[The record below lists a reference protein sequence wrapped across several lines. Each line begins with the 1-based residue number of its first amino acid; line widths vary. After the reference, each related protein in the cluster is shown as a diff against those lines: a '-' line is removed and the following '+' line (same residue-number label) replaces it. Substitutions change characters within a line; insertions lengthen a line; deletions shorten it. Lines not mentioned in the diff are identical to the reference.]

1 MSTQLSARLSMSLIR
16 QDMTIPLSEASSIE
30 TFEHGTWFN
39 NIDFI
44 FLAHEITNKYAVN
57 NEPVEFSG
65 AIVVYADIWIRND
78 VLVEALM
85 NGSASANVDF
95 SKVDIHINGVDGGE
109 YDSTD
114 KDLHE
119 RLIKG
124 LFSKGHLDA
133 SMYITR
139 S

>member
-1 MSTQLSARLSMSLIR
+1 MSTQLSARLSMSPIR
-16 QDMTIPLSEASSIE
+16 QDMHILLSDANSIE

-44 FLAHEITNKYAVN
+44 FLAHEISNKYAVN
-57 NEPVEFSG
+57 GESVEFSG

-85 NGSASANVDF
+85 NGSASVSVDF
-95 SKVDIHINGVDGGE
+95 SKVDIRINGVDGGE

-124 LFSKGHLDA
+124 LFSKGHLEA
-133 SMYITR
+133 SLYIIR

>member
-1 MSTQLSARLSMSLIR
+1 MTISARLSMSPIR
-16 QDMTIPLSEASSIE
+16 QDMYILLREANSIE

-44 FLAHEITNKYAVN
+44 FSAHEISNAYTVN
-57 NEPVEFSG
+57 DEPVEFSG

-78 VLVEALM
+78 ALVEALM
-85 NGSASANVDF
+85 NGSSSANVDF
-95 SKVDIHINGVDGGE
+95 SKVDIRINGIDGDE
-109 YDSTD
+109 YDSID

-124 LFSKGHLDA
+124 LFSKARLEA

>member
-1 MSTQLSARLSMSLIR
+1 MSRTLSARLSMSPIR
-16 QDMTIPLSEASSIE
+16 QDMYILLSDANSTE

-44 FLAHEITNKYAVN
+44 FLAHEISNKYAIN
-57 NEPVEFSG
+57 DEPVEFSG

-85 NGSASANVDF
+85 NGSASANVDS
-95 SKVDIHINGVDGGE
+95 SKVDIRINNVDGGE

-124 LFSKGHLDA
+124 LFSKDRLDA
-133 SMYITR
+133 SIYITH